1 MEYKSWVANLRDAQQ
16 LDSSPISLNNGI
28 WSIKQRKQLWEQIA
42 SIIYDDHLDKISE
55 LACEVLTEVD
65 PQFELPAD
73 KRHASKIYGKALKHS
88 DQLRVGLAE
97 TLALIGADS
106 EKLVNC
112 STNKREFTA
121 SLCVRKILNN
131 ADWKLWGSLSNL
143 LPTLAEAAPNEFLN
157 CVESALRTDP
167 CPFDELFKQESNG
180 VFGRTYI
187 TGILWA
193 LEALAWSEVYL
204 ARVNVILAEL
214 ASHDPGGSWANR
226 PINSLKTI
234 LMPWLPQT
242 LASSEKRLSSVK
254 AIQRDFSDIAWR
266 VITSMLPN
274 QHQTS
279 SGTNKPKWRDVVA
292 EDFKVTVMDVDYWK
306 EVSAY
311 IELAIDIAETDIQRL
326 IELTKELDHLG
337 ASYERVLNLLSSAQI
352 GQLPETEKTPI
363 WKNLVEFIQ
372 RHKRFSDA
380 DWALNAEIIAKIEET
395 ASKLA
400 PTDKL
405 LQYERLFGN
414 NDWDLC
420 DEIGSEGY
428 ETQRVKLSEIRSNAV
443 AEIYQL
449 GRINLLFKFLNQ
461 VQAPYK
467 VGFALA
473 EFNKAEPNSEQLA
486 LLFSDVSENKKQ
498 FARGFALGAFYK
510 YGWEWVNTLSLKN
523 WDIQQKVDLL
533 YCLPFEIKTFELA
546 KELLGDDGRLY
557 WEKVLLN
564 PYHTDADL
572 LYIAD
577 KLLEVKRVNAA
588 IDVLY
593 YRFHE
598 NKGLDI
604 NRSVRALLSVNDSIE
619 PPKQMDSYH
628 ITKLIKALQED
639 PNTSPQDLFNVEWFY
654 VPLLDDL
661 HGHHPVLLQKKLAQ
675 EPEFFC
681 QLMKLIYKPT
691 TANENYSEPDQEQR
705 NLATNAWQLLRV
717 WETPPGMA
725 DGQFDE
731 NAFKLW
737 VKEVK
742 ELSTQNDRLD
752 ISMQEMGKVF
762 YYYPQSEEELWL
774 PHAVAEVLDGKDAEH
789 IRIGYIQEIYNSRGV
804 HWVDP
809 EGKPELALANKW
821 QSRAEIAEKEG
832 YPRFATRLRDRAE
845 SYKRDAQSIIDE
857 HSNRHED

>member
-1 MEYKSWVANLRDAQQ
+1 MKYKSWVEDLRGIQQ
-16 LDSSPISLNNGI
+16 LDNSPVLLSNGV
-28 WSIKQRKQLWEQIA
+28 WSIKHRKELWEQLA
-42 SIIYDDHLDKISE
+42 TIIYDDHLDKISE
-55 LACEVLTEVD
+55 LTCEVLTEVD

-73 KRHASKIYGKALKHS
+73 KRHASRIYGKALKHS
-88 DQLRVGLAE
+88 DQLRRGLAE
-97 TLALIGADS
+97 TLALIGANS
-106 EKLVNC
+106 EKLTNC
-112 STNKREFTA
+112 STNKREATA
-121 SLCVRKILNN
+121 TRCLRKILGN
-131 ADWKLWGSLSNL
+131 ADWRLWGSLSSL

-157 CVESALRTDP
+157 CVESALRVDP
-167 CPFDELFKQESNG
+167 CPFDELFNQESNG

-193 LEALAWSEVYL
+193 LEALAWSEIYL
-204 ARVNVILAEL
+204 ARVNIILAEL

-226 PINSLKTI
+226 PINTLKTI

-242 LASSEKRLSSVK
+242 LASTEKRLSSVK
-254 AIQRDFSDIAWR
+254 AIKRDFPDIAWR

-292 EDFKVTVMDVDYWK
+292 EDFKATVLDVDYWK

-311 IELAIDIAETDIQRL
+311 IELAIDMAETDLQKL

-337 ASYERVLNLLSSAQI
+337 SSYERVLNLLSSAQI
-352 GQLPETEKTPI
+352 AELPETEKTPI

-372 RHKRFSDA
+372 KHKRFSDA
-380 DWALNAEIIAKIEET
+380 NWALNLEIIAKIEET

-405 LQYERLFGN
+405 LHYERLFGN
-414 NDWDLC
+414 NDWDLY
-420 DEIGSEGY
+420 DEIGSDDY
-428 ETQRVKLSEIRSNAV
+428 ETQRVRLSEIRSSAV
-443 AEIYQL
+443 GEIYQL
-449 GRINLLFKFLNQ
+449 GGISLIINFLSQ

-467 VGFALA
+467 VGLALA
-473 EFNKAEPNSEQLA
+473 EFNEADPSSE
-486 LLFSDVSENKKQ
+486 LLTSMLSDVSDNIKQ
-498 FARGFALGAFYK
+498 FARGFAVGAFCK
-510 YGWEWVNTLSLKN
+510 YGWEWVNSLNLKH
-523 WDIQQKVDLL
+523 WEKQQKVDLM
-533 YCLPFEIKTFELA
+533 YCLPFETKTFELA
-546 KELLGDDGRLY
+546 KKLLGESEHLY
-557 WEKVLLN
+557 WEKVLVN

-572 LYIAD
+572 LYIVD

-604 NRSVRALLSVNDSIE
+604 NRSVKALLSVNDSIE
-619 PPKQMDSYH
+619 PPRQMDSYH

-681 QLMKLIYKPT
+681 QLMQLIYKPT
-691 TANENYSEPDQEQR
+691 SADESYPEPDQEQR
-705 NLATNAWQLLRV
+705 NLATNAWQLMRV
-717 WETPPGMA
+717 WTVPPGQA
-725 DGQFDE
+725 NGVFDE
-731 NAFKLW
+731 NVFRLW

-742 ELSTQNDRLD
+742 EISAQNDRLD
-752 ISMQEMGKVF
+752 MSMQEMGKVF
-762 YYYPQSEEELWL
+762 YYYSQKEEGLWL
-774 PHAVAEVLDGKDAEH
+774 PDAVAEVLDGKDAEH

-809 EGKPELALANKW
+809 EGKPELELAKKW
-821 QSRAEIAEKEG
+821 ANRAEIAEQEG
-832 YPRFATRLRDRAE
+832 YPRFAAKLRDRAE

-857 HSNRHED
+857 HSSRYEE